1 MIVGLISGT
10 MPSALATSA
19 HPTMIPPM
27 DSVVISSFGSSQ
39 DRRAV
44 RRGCLLASMV
54 IAMVLSIS
62 AATVGVAIA
71 VVRLRTL
78 GRHLDR

>member
-44 RRGCLLASMV
+44 RRG
-54 IAMVLSIS
+54 
-62 AATVGVAIA
+62 
-71 VVRLRTL
+71 
-78 GRHLDR
+78 